1 MSRTARK
8 LLADFLNSFGIS
20 DGITSKPQDLFLKL
34 FNGVD
39 GQPLDP
45 RVLKSLS
52 GYFDSYFGLIPSPGN
67 RTILSSEFPVLG
79 VDPNRWKAIQTAL
92 IDGKINLSQAQ
103 ARLQELT
110 REVVNRNLHSP
121 EPKSRENNPYS
132 TKNPNRK
139 SFLEW
144 LEREGLKSR
153 SYWE

>member
-8 LLADFLNSFGIS
+8 LLADLLNSFGIS
-20 DGITSKPQDLFLKL
+20 DGITSKPQDLFLRL
-34 FNGVD
+34 FNEVD
-39 GQPLDP
+39 GQPLDT

-67 RTILSSEFPVLG
+67 GTILSSEFPVLG
-79 VDPNRWKAIQTAL
+79 VDPNHWKAIKTAL

-110 REVVNRNLHSP
+110 REVVNRNLHSA
-121 EPKSRENNPYS
+121 
-132 TKNPNRK
+132 KNHNRI

-144 LEREGLKSR
+144 LEREGLKPP
-153 SYWE
+153 SYCE